1 MYRQFNERAGISIE
15 QGTGKVPD
23 DGKYYV
29 LQDGEIVGSFKSLK
43 EAEET
48 YRKLVEEKALPP
60 LEAPPKLSTEQLLAK
75 EWDLRSN
82 KSLLAQPPSYKGK
95 KSGRYHKTR

>member
-29 LQDGEIVGSFKSLK
+29 LQDGEIVGTFKSLK
-43 EAEET
+43 KAEGT
-48 YRKLVEEKALPP
+48 YKKLIKEKRLPP
-60 LEAPPKLSTEQLLAK
+60 LETPAKLSREQILKSA
-75 EWDLRSN
+75 WDLRSN
-82 KSLLAQPPSYKGK
+82 KSLLGDGWSPKGR
-95 KSGRYHKTR
+95 KSGRFHKSR